1 MTFLNRVTQLP
12 LILHVGMTLAAFGAF
27 QAVRLR
33 LDASYAASG
42 HPVDYATGQTTFDA
56 ERIKGFYAHMQD
68 LGTLD
73 IYLRTQIIDFG
84 FIAMMMAFGLCLGT
98 LVARAGADGSWGRRI
113 GFLAAVLAVTGASF
127 DVLENLVSFVMLA
140 DPQDFPAWLALPY
153 SGFAVAKFICL
164 TAAMGLV
171 PVSLITSLV
180 TAISGRIAGR
190 KSAARA

>member
-1 MTFLNRVTQLP
+1 MLILNRIANLP
-12 LILHVGMTLAAFGAF
+12 LVLHGGMTLAAFGAF

-56 ERIKGFYAHMQD
+56 ERIKGFYAHMQE

-73 IYLRTQIIDFG
+73 IYLRTQLIDFG

-98 LVARAGADGSWGRRI
+98 LVARAGAMGSWGRKL
-113 GFLAAVLAVTGASF
+113 GFLAAILAVTGASF
-127 DVLENLVSFVMLA
+127 DIFENLVSFVMLA
-140 DPQDFPAWLALPY
+140 DPQDFAGWLALPY

-164 TAAMGLV
+164 TAAMALV
-171 PVSLITSLV
+171 LLSLIASG
-180 TAISGRIAGR
+180 TAAIKGRIAAC
-190 KSAARA
+190 AA